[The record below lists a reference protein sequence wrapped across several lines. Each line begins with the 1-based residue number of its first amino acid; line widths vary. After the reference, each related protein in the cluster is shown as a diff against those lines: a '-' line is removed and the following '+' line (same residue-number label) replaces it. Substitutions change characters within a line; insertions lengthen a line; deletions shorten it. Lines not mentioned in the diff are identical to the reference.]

1 MELASLVDQPNKLP
15 TIPKVLQ
22 KLIESFSDED
32 VSVNEI
38 ARQLAADPALSAK
51 LLRLANSAYFH
62 VSRTVATVD
71 DAVRMLGFVMVRNL
85 VLGNGMVAA
94 FPRIPGIDLQQ
105 FWRYNLYTA
114 SASRWLAIAA
124 DENGDTAFTLGI
136 MHSIGQL
143 QMHMGMPDA
152 VAPLDKKTHI
162 LDAGRAELEKA
173 AFGFHYGEV
182 SAALAKIWNF
192 PTFLTDALHDI
203 PTPLVGEPFSI
214 SAGLVHLGA
223 WRSRTEIMG
232 MDDGAIAASY
242 PVDVGNKVGLDRGW
256 TPSKPWVTTSVPPKH
271 VMPPL
276 KVLTEGLDAM
286 LD

>member
-22 KLIESFSDED
+22 KLIESFNDED

-94 FPRIPGIDLQQ
+94 FPNIPGIDLQQ
-105 FWRYNLYTA
+105 FWRHNLYTA

-136 MHSIGQL
+136 MHGIGQL
-143 QMHMGMPDA
+143 QMHMGMPEA
-152 VAPLDKKTHI
+152 IAPLDRNIHI
-162 LDAGRAELEKA
+162 LEAGRAELEQST
-173 AFGFHYGEV
+173 FGFHYGEV

-192 PTFLTDALHDI
+192 PAFMIDALRAI
-203 PTPLVGEPFSI
+203 PTPLAAEPFSI

-223 WRSRTEIMG
+223 WRSRTEIFG
-232 MDDGAIAASY
+232 MDDGAVSASY
-242 PVDVGNKVGLDRGW
+242 PVDVGKKLNLDRSW
-256 TPSKPWVTTSVPPKH
+256 TPAKPWVTVSTPPKH